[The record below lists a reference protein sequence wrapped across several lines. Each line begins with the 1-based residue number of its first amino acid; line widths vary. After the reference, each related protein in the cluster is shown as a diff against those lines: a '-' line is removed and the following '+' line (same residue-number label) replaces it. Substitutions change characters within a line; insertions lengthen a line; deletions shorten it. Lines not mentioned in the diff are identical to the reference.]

1 MSEVMPLQ
9 LSSERHALIYSDAY
23 HFRVHTSAY
32 TDDRVFSD
40 EMARIFNRSW
50 IFVAHESELPNPG
63 DFRTSYIGQQP
74 VIVAR
79 DMEGKIHVLGNRCVH
94 RGSVVCRH
102 SRGNV
107 REFVCPY
114 HGWTYGVDGRLTG
127 VSERRIDGGY
137 GPNFEQPEGLLRL
150 PKVDT
155 YRGFIFAS
163 FDPQIEPLLS
173 FLGRAKTLID
183 RKLDMSPVGEI
194 EFTSKPYVVRYSG
207 NWKFQS
213 ENIVDQYHFLFLH
226 KGFSALQA
234 KYGDATGDFGVHKG
248 GSVSEMRKIRYR
260 GACWGCSQGHG
271 LADAPSLNVDEDLN
285 GPFSDYFHGLLE
297 KHGREQ
303 LEWIA
308 GNSAATVFP
317 NLGLIHHQV
326 RVWRPLASGLT
337 EVTVY
342 PYELKG
348 APPALNEGMLRSQ
361 ERFYGPAGHGMPDDV
376 DVFAQNQQGLALSQ
390 LDWLILERGLESDT
404 LEENGDYRGFKSS
417 EACQRAFWRRWRT
430 MLTA

>member
-1 MSEVMPLQ
+1 MNELTPLNK
-9 LSSERHALIYSDAY
+9 SSEAQALIHADAY
-23 HFRVHTSAY
+23 HFRVNTRAY
-32 TDDRVFSD
+32 TDSGVFANEMERVFH
-40 EMARIFNRSW
+40 RSW
-50 IFVAHESELPNPG
+50 IFVAHESELRNPG

-74 VIVAR
+74 VIVSR
-79 DMEGKIHVLGNRCVH
+79 DMNGKIHVLGNRCVH

-114 HGWTYGVDGRLTG
+114 HGWTYGVDGKLTG

-137 GPNFEQPEGLLRL
+137 GPHFDEPEGLLRL
-150 PKVDT
+150 PKVDN

-163 FDPQIEPLLS
+163 FDPHIEPLVA
-173 FLGRAKTLID
+173 FLGRARTLID

-194 EFTSKPYVVRYSG
+194 EFTSKPYVVTYHG

-234 KYGDATGDFGVHKG
+234 KYGDSTGDFGVHKG

-260 GACWGCSQGHG
+260 GAGWGCGQGHG
-271 LADAPSLNVDEDLN
+271 LSDAPSVNLDEDLQ
-285 GPFSDYFHGLLE
+285 GPFAEFFHELLT
-297 KHGREQ
+297 KHGREE

-308 GNSAATVFP
+308 GKGAASIFP
-317 NLGLIHHQV
+317 NFGLIHHQV
-326 RVWRPLASGLT
+326 RVWRPLAPDLT

-376 DVFAQNQQGLALSQ
+376 DVFAQNQQGLNLSQ

-404 LEENGDYRGFKSS
+404 REENGDYRGFPSS
-417 EACQRAFWRRWRT
+417 ETSQRAFWRRWRDL
-430 MLTA
+430 MNA